1 MTWFSRLFA
10 GQEAPGQALTA
21 RQQQLIAGWQQLPEA
36 DPRRSHYRC
45 RYVVVDVEATG
56 TDVTSDRVRAIAA
69 QALVDGQIEFKD
81 AFQLVLAD
89 VERGVDSAPSP
100 AERPTPQMGVAGQSV
115 EALIAFLQ
123 FVGKAPLVAYN
134 APFVARMIDNALA
147 EHLGIKL
154 GLPWIDLAWVLPDL
168 FREADDVQGGL
179 DGWLAHFGV
188 ESIDR
193 HDALSDAFATA
204 QLLQI
209 TIADAA
215 HKGFDT
221 PASLHALE
229 KARRHLHQ
237 SG

>member
-1 MTWFSRLFA
+1 MFS

-21 RQQQLIAGWQQLPEA
+21 RQQQLIAGWQQLPAA
-36 DPRRSHYRC
+36 DLRRSHYRC

-56 TDVTSDRVRAIAA
+56 TDVTSDRLRAIAA
-69 QALVDGQIEFKD
+69 QALVDGQIDFKD

-100 AERPTPQMGVAGQSV
+100 AERPTPRLGVAGQSV

-168 FREADDVQGGL
+168 FRDADDAQGGL
-179 DGWLAHFGV
+179 DGWLACP
-188 ESIDR
+188 
-193 HDALSDAFATA
+193 LWC
-204 QLLQI
+204 
-209 TIADAA
+209 
-215 HKGFDT
+215 
-221 PASLHALE
+221 
-229 KARRHLHQ
+229 
-237 SG
+237 

>member
-1 MTWFSRLFA
+1 MTWFSRMFS
-10 GQEAPGQALTA
+10 GQQAPGQALTA

-36 DPRRSHYRC
+36 DLRRSHYRC

-56 TDVTSDRVRAIAA
+56 TDVTSDRLRAIAA
-69 QALVDGQIEFKD
+69 QALVDGQIDFKD

-89 VERGVDSAPSP
+89 VER
-100 AERPTPQMGVAGQSV
+100 GVAGQSV

-168 FREADDVQGGL
+168 FRDADDAQGGL

-188 ESIDR
+188 DSIDR
-193 HDALSDAFATA
+193 HNALSDAFATA

-209 TIADAA
+209 TIAHAA
-215 HKGFDT
+215 RKGFDT